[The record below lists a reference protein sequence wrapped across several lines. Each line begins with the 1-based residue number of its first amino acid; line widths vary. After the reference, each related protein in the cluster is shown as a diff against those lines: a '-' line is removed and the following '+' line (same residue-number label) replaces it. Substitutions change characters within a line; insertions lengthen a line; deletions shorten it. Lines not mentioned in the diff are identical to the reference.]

1 MIKNR
6 RHWVFV
12 ALLLLIA
19 PALIVVAKS
28 KEEKDDMDV
37 YRNLSIFNT
46 LYKEL
51 AISYVDTFNLDKAM
65 ETAISSM
72 LNELDPYTEYI
83 PAKDREDFYTI
94 STGEYGGIGSYIMVC
109 SWRRSPYF

>member
-19 PALIVVAKS
+19 PALIVAAKS

-83 PAKDREDFYTI
+83 PI
-94 STGEYGGIGSYIMVC
+94 H
-109 SWRRSPYF
+109 